1 MASNY
6 NRVPRAPIV
15 LVKEDGTTQEVVRRE
30 TYEDLIRNDIV

>member
-15 LVKEDGTTQEVVRRE
+15 LVQENGETKVVVKRE
-30 TYEDLIRNDIV
+30 TYEDLIRNDL